1 MDASSRIDQSILQG
15 LHLNALPSVTQK
27 AFLKCITFPF
37 FSTGGWY
44 LAGGTALALQVGHRM
59 SVDLDFFTT
68 EKTFNEKEAGEIFS
82 TLGTWKT
89 TSVSRGTIF
98 GELDGAKVSLIAY
111 PFVTFSKPF
120 LKIGTVSL
128 VKPEDIAAMK
138 IVAICQRGKK
148 RDFFDLYWISLH
160 VQDLMKSIESAQL
173 QYSVKQNPSHILK
186 SLVYFEDAE
195 DDPVPDIYFKTSWK
209 EVKEFFK
216 KEVPIITKRLIDLT

>member
-1 MDASSRIDQSILQG
+1 M
-15 LHLNALPSVTQK
+15 
-27 AFLKCITFPF
+27 TFQF

-44 LAGGTALALQVGHRM
+44 LAGGTALALQVGHCK

-68 EKTFNEKEAGEIFS
+68 EKSFDEKKAEE
-82 TLGTWKT
+82 TLSMLGAWKT
-89 TSVSRGTIF
+89 TSLSPGTIF
-98 GELDGAKVSLIAY
+98 GEIDGAKISLIAY

-128 VKPEDIAAMK
+128 VRPEDIAAMK

-148 RDFFDLYWISLH
+148 RDFIDLYWISLH

-173 QYSVKQNPSHILK
+173 QYSVKQNPSHVLK

-195 DDPVPDIYFKTSWK
+195 DDPTPEIYFEVSWK
-209 EVKEFFK
+209 VVKEFFR
-216 KEVPIITKRLIDLT
+216 KEVQRITKSLINLA